1 MKNTMHTTPH
11 GFSLIE
17 LMIGLTV
24 GLLLVAGLG
33 TIYASSVR
41 SQAELQKSAAQI
53 ENGRYAMES
62 ISADLHLAG
71 FYGDF
76 ANLPPLQSST
86 LTVPASLP
94 DPCATSTANLLAAL
108 PLPLQG
114 YDSPSATPISTCLSS
129 ANFLSGTDVLVIRRA
144 STAILAPGST
154 PVSNEIYMQANTDV
168 ADIQAGSSGAAL
180 TSTSKADGGTA
191 TIMKKNTATGVF
203 DLAADIRK
211 YEVHIYFVAPCS
223 LPNGGGTTCTG
234 SADDGGIP
242 IPTLKRLELTSDG
255 TTTVMNIVPLVE
267 GIENLQ
273 IEYGIDDTPNSADI
287 STGFVGDGAP
297 DAYITSPSTAA
308 LSTTIPPSLSN
319 WQNVVAAKV
328 FILARNTSQTN
339 GYTDTKT
346 YCLGS
351 LDSTGAC
358 PTAATF
364 GPFNDRYKRHV
375 YSAQV
380 RLTNPSSRREI
391 P

>member
-1 MKNTMHTTPH
+1 MKIHSHPKLA
-11 GFSLIE
+11 GFSLVE
-17 LMIGLTV
+17 LLIGLTV
-24 GLLLVAGLG
+24 GLIVVAGLT
-33 TIYASSVR
+33 TIYANSSR
-41 SQAELQKSAAQI
+41 SQAELQRSAAQI
-53 ENGRYAMES
+53 ENGRYAMEMLS
-62 ISADLHLAG
+62 NDLHLAG

-86 LTVPASLP
+86 MAVPASLP

-114 YDSPSATPISTCLSS
+114 YDSPTSTPISGCVAS
-129 ANFLSGTDVLVIRRA
+129 ANFVSGTDILVIRRA
-144 STAILAPGST
+144 STAVLASSAT
-154 PVSNEIYMQANTDV
+154 PVTNEIYLQANTDS
-168 ADIQAGSSGAAL
+168 ADIQAGNAGSTIGTTRTASGA
-180 TSTSKADGGTA
+180 TA
-191 TIMKKNTATGVF
+191 TLMKKNAATGNF

-234 SADDGGIP
+234 SADDNGNP

-255 TTTVMNIVPLVE
+255 TNTVMTLVPVVE
-267 GIENLQ
+267 GVQNLQ
-273 IEYGIDDTPNSADI
+273 IEYGLDDTPNSADAF
-287 STGFVGDGAP
+287 TGFVGDGSP
-297 DAYITSPSTAA
+297 DSYITSPSAAAVSSTAPV
-308 LSTTIPPSLSN
+308 TVSN

-328 FILARNTSQTN
+328 FILARNNSRTS
-339 GYTDTKT
+339 GYSDTKT

-351 LDSTGAC
+351 LNSTGAC
-358 PTAATF
+358 PTAATY
-364 GPFNDRYKRHV
+364 GPFNDAYKRHV